1 MKFVLR
7 KSKYSKM
14 YFVSELYTLTVLEYF
29 DIMDFCF
36 LLLMNILTCL
46 KVEAIY
52 FSLNQYSKLVLFD
65 TC

>member
-1 MKFVLR
+1 
-7 KSKYSKM
+7 M